1 MRGSMPK
8 LTTRDQANR
17 PSSDERVFPDEK
29 GRLWSAAL
37 ERRDGP
43 AGALVYRCISDER
56 QSVRARTVEPLVLRD
71 AMGDELRVS
80 RADAPR
86 IGILS

>member
-1 MRGSMPK
+1 MPK

-17 PSSDERVFPDEK
+17 PSSDERVFPDDE
-29 GRLWSAAL
+29 GRLWNAAL
-37 ERRDGP
+37 KRRDGP
-43 AGALVYRCISDER
+43 AGALAFRCISGGR
-56 QSVRARTVEPLVLRD
+56 PSVRALTVDPLAFRD
-71 AMGDELRVS
+71 AMDDELRVS